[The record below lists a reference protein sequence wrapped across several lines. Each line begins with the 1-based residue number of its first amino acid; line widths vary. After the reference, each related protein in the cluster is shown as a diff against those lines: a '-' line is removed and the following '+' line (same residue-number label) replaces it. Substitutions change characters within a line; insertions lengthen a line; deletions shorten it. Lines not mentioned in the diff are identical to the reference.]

1 MKSKISVLALL
12 LFVLFPT
19 FSRAQSIRVVRGII
33 SDMEGKPLKA
43 VTVKAQTGEVFQFN
57 EVGNFE
63 IRVSSYCRSLTISSP
78 YYIDCQREVD
88 GSFLNIALEYDND
101 ARLKEEK
108 ARQDAEKER
117 LAAEEKARKEAEA
130 KVKAEEE
137 KKAKA
142 EKERLVAE
150 EKARKEA
157 EAKVKA
163 EEEMKAKAEKERL
176 AAEEKARKEAEVKA
190 KSEEAARI
198 KAERELLAADAKAK
212 ARADRQAKKVA
223 YDKLYANKG
232 LAHSIRVSYAYQIAK
247 CEACYLY
254 SGYRKYGA
262 LHPFSIDYTLS
273 YKISRLFSI
282 GLGVGVSYNAK
293 SITIIGDQFVCSDFK
308 EHRLDIPFFATF
320 DLRPG
325 RSKVRPSIAFSVG
338 YYPLSN
344 VLLAEGMLGV
354 EYRLGRRPSLEAGIL
369 CKTTPYPSFDNMKEL
384 GSYKM
389 ALSPGFALR
398 FNF

>member
-12 LFVLFPT
+12 LFVLSPT

-33 SDMEGKPLKA
+33 SDTGGKPLNE
-43 VTVKAQTGEVFQFN
+43 VTIKAQTGEVFQLTD
-57 EVGNFE
+57 VGGFE
-63 IRVSSYCRSLTISSP
+63 IRVSSYCRSLTFSSP
-78 YYIDCQREVD
+78 YYIDCQHEVD
-88 GSFLNIALEYDND
+88 GSFLNIVMEYDNES
-101 ARLKEEK
+101 RLKEEK
-108 ARQDAEKER
+108 ARQEAEKER
-117 LAAEEKARKEAEA
+117 LTAEEKARKEAEA

-142 EKERLVAE
+142 EKERLAAE

-157 EAKVKA
+157 EAKIKA
-163 EEEMKAKAEKERL
+163 EEEAKEKAKR
-176 AAEEKARKEAEVKA
+176 EAEAKA

-198 KAERELLAADAKAK
+198 KAEKEREVADAKAK
-212 ARADRQAKKVA
+212 AKAERQAKEAA

-232 LAHSIRVSYAYQIAK
+232 LAHSIRISYAYQIAS

-254 SGYRKYGA
+254 SGYREYGA

-273 YKISRLFSI
+273 YKISRVFSV
-282 GLGVGVSYNAK
+282 GVGVGVSYNAQ
-293 SITIIGDQFVCSDFK
+293 SITILGDQFIYPDFK
-308 EHRLDIPFFATF
+308 EHRLDIPFFAMV
-320 DLRPG
+320 DMRPG
-325 RSKVRPSIAFSVG
+325 RSRVRPSVALSVG

-354 EYRLGRRPSLEAGIL
+354 EYRLGRRPSIEAGIL
-369 CKTTPYPSFDNMKEL
+369 CRTTPYPSFDNMNEP

-389 ALSPGFALR
+389 AISPGLALR